1 LIIVESGLRW
11 YHLRLMFSTSLARI
25 STAPRSRTL
34 ILAALALLGGGCGG
48 GSDRT
53 PAGDATARAE
63 PVASDASEASE
74 ASEASDAT
82 VSGSSSAAPSAALF
96 ADATAETGLDF
107 FYWNGMSGEYYMPEN
122 MGGGGAL
129 ADLDGDGDLDLLLV
143 QGRMLG
149 PGKSPADAATPPPEP
164 LTDRLFR
171 NDPAAGGAPRFAD
184 VTAEAG
190 LADLADPAGYGMGAA
205 AGDYDNDGRVDLYLT
220 RFGPNRLLRNLG
232 DGDGLRFEDVTAE
245 AGADDP
251 RWSVPALFFDYD
263 RDGWLDLYVGNY
275 VDFTFASH
283 RPCTTRAG
291 APDYCDPEVYAA
303 VPDRLF
309 RNLGTSDDG
318 RVRFEDATARAGLD
332 AAHGKALGAVAA
344 DLDGDGWLDLY
355 VANDGT
361 PNQLWLN
368 LGDGTFREEAMLA
381 GCAVSGEGLS
391 EASMGV
397 DAADLDLDGDLDLV
411 ISHLTGETHTVYLND
426 GHGLFTD
433 RTAAAGL
440 GAVTLRAT
448 GFGVGARDFDRDG
461 VPDLLAVNGAVR
473 AVEGLARVGDPYPF
487 HQPNQL
493 FLGAGDGRFEEVTA
507 RAGAAFE
514 PSEVS
519 RGALFGDLDG
529 DGDADAVVVNNQ
541 GPARVLENVAGDGR
555 PWLGV
560 RVVAGAE
567 GRARD
572 ALGATVTVDR
582 PGSPPVWHRTAAD
595 GSYAAAHD
603 PRVLLH
609 PGTPPPGAVTVRVR
623 WPDGG
628 EELFDGLAPG
638 RYHTLRQGTGRA
650 P

>member
-1 LIIVESGLRW
+1 MAGAERPSRFDGGTIRPMLRSW
-11 YHLRLMFSTSLARI
+11 TTAR
-25 STAPRSRTL
+25 PGGSRGW
-34 ILAALALLGGGCGG
+34 ILAVLLLLGGGCGHG
-48 GSDRT
+48 EDPAPDGD
-53 PAGDATARAE
+53 AGDAGTPAR
-63 PVASDASEASE
+63 PASGDTTGEGAP
-74 ASEASDAT
+74 
-82 VSGSSSAAPSAALF
+82 GSPPPESAALF
-96 ADATAETGLDF
+96 ADVTGETGLDF
-107 FYWNGMSGEYYMPEN
+107 FYWNGMSGEHYMPEN

-129 ADLDGDGDLDLLLV
+129 ADLDGDGDLDLFLV

-149 PGKSPADAATPPPEP
+149 PGKSPADAATPPPTP
-164 LTDRLFR
+164 LADRLFR
-171 NDPAAGGAPRFAD
+171 NDLAPGGVPRFTD

-220 RFGPNRLLRNLG
+220 RFGPNRLLRNRG
-232 DGDGLRFEDVTAE
+232 DGGGVRFEDVTAE
-245 AGADDP
+245 AGVDDP

-275 VDFTFASH
+275 VDFTYELH

-291 APDYCDPEVYAA
+291 APDYCDPKVYAA

-309 RNLGTSDDG
+309 RNLGTGGDG
-318 RVRFEDATARAGLD
+318 RVRFEDATAKAGLA

-344 DLDGDGWLDLY
+344 DLDGDGWPDLY

-368 LGDGTFREEAMLA
+368 QGDGTFREEAMLA

-426 GHGLFTD
+426 GRGLFDD

-473 AVEGLARVGDPYPF
+473 AVEGLARGGDPYPF

-493 FLGAGDGRFEEVTA
+493 FLGVGDGRFEEVTD

-519 RGALFGDLDG
+519 RGALFGDLDL
-529 DGDADAVVVNNQ
+529 DGDTDVVVVNNQ
-541 GPARVLENVAGDGR
+541 GPARVLQNVAGDGR

-560 RVVAGAE
+560 RVVVGDE

-572 ALGATVTVDR
+572 ALGATVAVDR
-582 PGSPPVWHRTAAD
+582 PGSPPIWHRAAAD
-595 GSYAAAHD
+595 GSYAAAND

-609 PGTPPPGAVTVRVR
+609 PGDPPPDAVTVRVR
-623 WPDGG
+623 WPEGG

-638 RYHTLRQGTGRA
+638 RYHTLRRGTGRA